1 MTEEQERLVIDN
13 HNLIYHFIHKFG
25 VPIDEYYG
33 ICAIGLCEAS
43 LKYQPDKGTSFSTF
57 ASIIIK
63 QNIMMELRK
72 RSTRNKYISYMTNI
86 STDEEYSVSVLDK
99 ITNGLSAYDEI
110 LPYDLGKI
118 LTHREY
124 TIVSLILKGCT
135 QTQIASSLKTSQSAV
150 SRSLKSIRTK
160 LNEGG

>member
-1 MTEEQERLVIDN
+1 
-13 HNLIYHFIHKFG
+13 
-25 VPIDEYYG
+25 
-33 ICAIGLCEAS
+33 
-43 LKYQPDKGTSFSTF
+43 
-57 ASIIIK
+57 
-63 QNIMMELRK
+63 
-72 RSTRNKYISYMTNI
+72 MTNI

-110 LPYDLGKI
+110 LPYDLDKI

-124 TIVSLILKGCT
+124 TMVSLILKGCT
-135 QTQIASSLKTSQSAV
+135 QTQIVSSLKTSQSAI

>member
-25 VPIDEYYG
+25 VPIDEYYD

-43 LKYQPDKGTSFSTF
+43 LKYQPDKGASFSTF

-86 STDEEYSVSVLDK
+86 SADEEYK

-110 LPYDLGKI
+110 LPYDLDKI
-118 LTHREY
+118 LTPREY
-124 TIVSLILKGCT
+124 TIVSLIFKGCT
-135 QTQIASSLKTSQSAV
+135 QAQIASSLKTSQSAI
-150 SRSLKSIRTK
+150 SRSLKSIHTK

>member
-1 MTEEQERLVIDN
+1 
-13 HNLIYHFIHKFG
+13 
-25 VPIDEYYG
+25 
-33 ICAIGLCEAS
+33 
-43 LKYQPDKGTSFSTF
+43 
-57 ASIIIK
+57 
-63 QNIMMELRK
+63 
-72 RSTRNKYISYMTNI
+72 MTNI

-135 QTQIASSLKTSQSAV
+135 QTQIASSLKTRQSAI
-150 SRSLKSIRTK
+150 SRSLKSIRTT

>member
-25 VPIDEYYG
+25 VPIDEYYD
-33 ICAIGLCEAS
+33 ICTIGLCEAS
-43 LKYQPDKGTSFSTF
+43 LKYQPDKGASFSTF

-72 RSTRNKYISYMTNI
+72 ASTRNKYISYMTNI
-86 STDEEYSVSVLDK
+86 RTDEEYSVSILDK

-110 LPYDLGKI
+110 LPYDLDKI

-135 QTQIASSLKTSQSAV
+135 QTQIASSLKTSQSAI